1 MLEEIQNSQDEFSH
15 LSEQYL
21 AYLQKVRQYSQHTI
35 RAYESDI
42 KHYLLWVKREGLN
55 PLSLTH
61 LDVRGY
67 LFELKMSGSAP
78 KTIARNLS
86 SIKQFYAWLEGEG
99 HIDSDPCT
107 TLTSPKLA
115 RLLPHVI
122 TEGDMNRFLAT
133 CSTDSFEDV
142 RDLAM
147 FECMYATGARISE
160 ISSLNIED
168 IDFNMGQIK
177 LFGKGSKQRLVPI
190 YKRALSALKT
200 YIDTYR
206 INVLDETSQDSSA
219 LFLTKHGKRMNTGQ
233 IREAFH
239 MRRALAGISP
249 EFTPHAIRHAFA
261 THLLEGGAD
270 LRSVQEMLGHESLS
284 TTQIYTHL
292 SIDKLKSQARLAH
305 PRAEKIDSQIAK
317 YREVES

>member
-1 MLEEIQNSQDEFSH
+1 MLQEIQDSQERFTE
-15 LSEQYL
+15 LSEAYI
-21 AYLQKVRQYSQHTI
+21 AYLQKVRQYSPHTI

-42 KHYLLWVKREGLN
+42 KRYVLWVKREGLE
-55 PLSLTH
+55 PLTLTH

-67 LFELKMSGSAP
+67 LFELKMGGSAP

-86 SIKQFYAWLEGEG
+86 SIKQLYAWLEGEG
-99 HIDSDPCT
+99 HIEVDPCS

-122 TEGDMNRFLAT
+122 AEGDMQRFLDT
-133 CSTDSFEDV
+133 CSTDSFEDM
-142 RDLAM
+142 RDLAL

-160 ISSLNIED
+160 ISALNVED
-168 IDFNMGQIK
+168 IDFGQGQVK
-177 LFGKGSKQRLVPI
+177 LFGKGSKERLVPLHKTALQALDSYI
-190 YKRALSALKT
+190 KEQRAQVMQTTGSIEDSA
-200 YIDTYR
+200 
-206 INVLDETSQDSSA
+206 A
-219 LFLTKHGKRMNTGQ
+219 LFVTDKAKRMSTGQ
-233 IREAFH
+233 IRHAFH
-239 MRRALAGISP
+239 TRRALAGISP

-261 THLLEGGAD
+261 THLIEGGAD

-305 PRAEKIDSQIAK
+305 PRAEGT
-317 YREVES
+317 R

>member
-1 MLEEIQNSQDEFSH
+1 MLEEIKKSQDQFLSYSH
-15 LSEQYL
+15 NYL
-21 AYLQKVRQYSQHTI
+21 LYLQKVRQYSQHTI

-42 KHYLLWVKREGLN
+42 KRYLLWIQREGLN
-55 PLSLTH
+55 PLTLSH

-67 LFELKMSGSAP
+67 LFELKMAGSSP

-86 SIKQFYAWLEGEG
+86 SIKQIYAWMEGEG
-99 HIDSDPCT
+99 YIDSDPCA
-107 TLTSPKLA
+107 TLTSPKLS

-122 TEGDMNRFLAT
+122 TEADMQKFLET
-133 CSTDSFEDV
+133 CSSDTFEDI

-160 ISSLNIED
+160 IAALNLGD
-168 IDFNMGQIK
+168 VSFDQGQIK

-190 YKRALSALKT
+190 HSRALKSIAIYKDKARQEHIALST
-200 YIDTYR
+200 NPD
-206 INVLDETSQDSSA
+206 DADA
-219 LFLTKHGKRMNTGQ
+219 LFITKNGHRMSTGQ

-239 MRRALAGISP
+239 THRAQASISP

-292 SIDKLKSQARLAH
+292 SIDKLKNQARLAH
-305 PRAEKIDSQIAK
+305 PRSNKQD
-317 YREVES
+317 

>member
-1 MLEEIQNSQDEFSH
+1 MLQDIQSSQDEFSQ
-15 LSEQYL
+15 LSQEYL

-42 KHYLLWVKREGLN
+42 KHYLMWIKREGLN
-55 PLSLTH
+55 PLTLTH

-67 LFELKMSGSAP
+67 LFELKMGGSAP

-86 SIKQFYAWLEGEG
+86 SIKQFYAWMEGEG
-99 HIDSDPCT
+99 HIESDPCT

-122 TEGDMNRFLAT
+122 TESDMDKFMRT
-133 CSTDSFEDV
+133 CSTETFEDV

-160 ISSLNIED
+160 ISALNVD
-168 IDFNMGQIK
+168 DVQFSQGQVK
-177 LFGKGSKQRLVPI
+177 LFGKGSKERLVPI
-190 YKRALSALKT
+190 HKRALKA
-200 YIDTYR
+200 IDHYANSVR
-206 INVLDETSQDSSA
+206 IETEDIDGRP
-219 LFLTKHGKRMNTGQ
+219 LFVTKSGKRMTTAQ

-239 MRRALAGISP
+239 TRRALAGISP

-292 SIDKLKSQARLAH
+292 SIDKLKNQARLAH
-305 PRAEKIDSQIAK
+305 PRSGKTD
-317 YREVES
+317 

>member
-1 MLEEIQNSQDEFSH
+1 MLQDIQNSQDEFYQ
-15 LSEQYL
+15 LSQEYL

-42 KHYLLWVKREGLN
+42 KHYLMWIRREGLN
-55 PLSLTH
+55 PMSLTH

-67 LFELKMSGSAP
+67 LFELKMGGSAP

-86 SIKQFYAWLEGEG
+86 SVKQFYAWMEGEG
-99 HIDSDPCT
+99 YIDSDPCA

-122 TEGDMNRFLAT
+122 TESDMDKFLDT
-133 CSTDSFEDV
+133 CSTKSFEDV

-160 ISSLNIED
+160 ISALNVGDVQIHQ
-168 IDFNMGQIK
+168 GQVK
-177 LFGKGSKQRLVPI
+177 LFGKGSKERLVPI
-190 YKRALSALKT
+190 HKRALSAIER
-200 YIDTYR
+200 YINTVRVDVEDAEGR
-206 INVLDETSQDSSA
+206 P
-219 LFLTKHGKRMNTGQ
+219 LFVTKSGKRMSTAQ

-239 MRRALAGISP
+239 TRRALAGISP

-305 PRAEKIDSQIAK
+305 PRSGKTD
-317 YREVES
+317 